1 VTTWT
6 SDQLTAIGNADELQI
21 APRRD
26 DGQLRKPVTI
36 WVVRDGDDLYVR
48 SYRGVG
54 AAWFRGAQL
63 RHEGHVR
70 AGGVDQDVTFA
81 AETDPGVND
90 LLDAA
95 YRAKYSRYGGSYVDA
110 MVAAGARA
118 TTLKLV
124 PR

>member
-1 VTTWT
+1 MTTWT
-6 SDQLTAIGNADELQI
+6 PGELTAIGNADELQI

-48 SYRGVG
+48 SYRGAG
-54 AAWFRGAQL
+54 AAWFRGAQV
-63 RHEGHVR
+63 RHEGHVQ
-70 AGGVDQDVTFA
+70 AGGVDKDVSFA

-90 LLDAA
+90 RIDAA
-95 YRAKYSRYGGSYVDA
+95 YRVKYGGPYVND
-110 MVAAGARA
+110 MVSAAVRA
-118 TTLKLV
+118 TTLRLV